1 MTYAKGTTVAPEK
14 TRMEIERVLA
24 KYGATDFG
32 YMMRSDMATIVFAKS
47 DRRVRFNLPLP
58 QAGDRRGEQLL
69 RERWR
74 ALLLCIKAKLESV
87 ESRIET
93 FDEAFLAH
101 VVMPGGQTVY
111 EHAREQIAIA
121 YDGGRMDGPLML
133 EGPKP

>member
-1 MTYAKGTTVAPEK
+1 MTYAKGTSVAPEK

-32 YMMRSDMATIVFAKS
+32 YLMRSDMATIFFAKS

-58 QAGDRRGEQLL
+58 KTTDRGGEQRL

-74 ALLLCIKAKLESV
+74 ALLLCIKAKLEAV
-87 ESRIET
+87 ESNIET

-101 VVMPGGQTVY
+101 VIMPGGQTVY
-111 EHAREQIAIA
+111 EHAREQIALA
-121 YDGGRMDGPLML
+121 YEGGRMDGPLML
-133 EGPKP
+133 DGPK